1 MRTEAHELPF
11 RLALATLRRLLSPPE
26 CAACEARLG
35 APAVFCSPC
44 AQTVSRSDCDRSV
57 VAYAQYGGAVAEAL
71 RRFKYGDRSDLA
83 RPLGGLLRRGIE
95 GNAPGSVDAVVP
107 VPLHRRRLVERGYN
121 QSALLARE
129 VSDALRIPVLHALSR
144 GRDTPQQALLDAV
157 ARRENVRDAFALARG
172 QNVHGRRVLLVD
184 DVATTGATLGECR
197 RVLLEGGAA
206 AVIAAVVAIAER

>member
-1 MRTEAHELPF
+1 
-11 RLALATLRRLLSPPE
+11 
-26 CAACEARLG
+26 
-35 APAVFCSPC
+35 
-44 AQTVSRSDCDRSV
+44 
-57 VAYAQYGGAVAEAL
+57 VAEAL